1 MTKMVKRRPLFLGKR
16 PVWRIV
22 QIGEDRYVLQSWIWL
37 WYAAIGSSF
46 SSKYLE
52 REKRVVASLNKE
64 EEQEF
69 STPNLK
75 RKPSYASN

>member
-22 QIGEDRYVLQSWIWL
+22 QIGEDRYVIQSWIWF
-37 WYAAIGSSF
+37 WYITIGSSF
-46 SSKYLE
+46 SSKDLE
-52 REKRVVASLNKE
+52 REKRVVTSLNIK

-69 STPNLK
+69 STPK
-75 RKPSYASN
+75 FKKKVIIC